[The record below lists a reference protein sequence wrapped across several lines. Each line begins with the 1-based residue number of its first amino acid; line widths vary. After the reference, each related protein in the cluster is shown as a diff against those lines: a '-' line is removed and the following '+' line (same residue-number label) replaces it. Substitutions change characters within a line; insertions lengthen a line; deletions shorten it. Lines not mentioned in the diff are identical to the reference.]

1 MTDYGV
7 VLFHTTS
14 AALRAERL
22 AKQAGLTYKLIPV
35 PRQLSSDCGISLRF
49 EWQQLTDIEAML
61 AAGHVDS
68 AGIHRLEATRR
79 RRTR

>member
-1 MTDYGV
+1 MTEYGV

-22 AKQAGLTYKLIPV
+22 VKQAGLAHKLIPV

-49 EWQQLTDIEAML
+49 EWPQAIEIEQAL
-61 AAGHVDS
+61 ADGRVETAGV
-68 AGIHRLEATRR
+68 HRL
-79 RRTR
+79 